1 MKIKLEE
8 PLIET
13 KVKDENLPDNAQDQ
27 TQNFEEINVKK
38 EFNTDVEELQ
48 DLKSLPSTECFVKP
62 SYVKVSQSDT
72 SSCPQCFQV
81 LSSTTKFRPSNS
93 FSEIEAVKE
102 TRLSNMNWEKVL
114 TINFKMTNASIY
126 CENGHFV
133 SITRGLMEDGILIY
147 LSGKEFPA
155 T

>member
-72 SSCPQCFQV
+72 SSCPQCSQV

-93 FSEIEAVKE
+93 FSEVEAVKE
-102 TRLSNMNWEKVL
+102 TRILSMKWEKAL
-114 TINFKMTNASIY
+114 TVNFKLTNASIY

-155 T
+155 S

>member
-38 EFNTDVEELQ
+38 EFNTDVEEPQ

-72 SSCPQCFQV
+72 SSCPQCNQV

-93 FSEIEAVKE
+93 FSEVEAVKE
-102 TRLSNMNWEKVL
+102 TRILSMKWEKAL
-114 TINFKMTNASIY
+114 TVNFKLTNASIY

-155 T
+155 S